1 VAENCPD
8 SPRKEPPVPLLTVI
22 GLVSIIAVF
31 AAFMG
36 VLGGV
41 SLWVALG
48 DRADARR
55 RRSAPAAPDVEYRK
69 AA

>member
-1 VAENCPD
+1 M
-8 SPRKEPPVPLLTVI
+8 PLPTVI
-22 GLVSIIAVF
+22 GLVLIIAVF

-55 RRSAPAAPDVEYRK
+55 RRNAPAAPEMEYRK

>member
-1 VAENCPD
+1 
-8 SPRKEPPVPLLTVI
+8 VPQLTII
-22 GLVSIIAVF
+22 GLVLIIAVF

-55 RRSAPAAPDVEYRK
+55 RRNAPAAPDVDYRK